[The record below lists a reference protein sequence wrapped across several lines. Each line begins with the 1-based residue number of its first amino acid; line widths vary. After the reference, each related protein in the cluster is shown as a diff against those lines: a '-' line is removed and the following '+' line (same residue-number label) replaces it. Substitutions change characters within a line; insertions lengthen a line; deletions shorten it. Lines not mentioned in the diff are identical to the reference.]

1 MPRKRKVTARQILSD
16 PKYNSIL
23 MASFINSLMRRGKK
37 SVGEG
42 ILYDALDIVVERTG
56 QDGVEVF
63 QKAVDNVKPVI
74 QVRPRRVGGQTYQI
88 PVEVSPERR
97 TALSIRWIIEYAKA
111 RNGKSMADKL
121 AGELIDASRNEGG
134 AVRRRE
140 DTHRMAEANR
150 AFAHYR
156 W

>member
-1 MPRKRKVTARQILSD
+1 M
-16 PKYNSIL
+16 